1 MVYFTYEDDVSVCNL
16 TTHWDPRSGNILGWY
31 IEEDTSCIYDDWTYS
46 QAYSND
52 TGDYLSGPDGS
63 FLMAVDKQVFESF
76 VSRDETAEFEE
87 MEDDDEYYTPV
98 IYDLESY
105 YD

>member
-1 MVYFTYEDDVSVCNL
+1 
-16 TTHWDPRSGNILGWY
+16 
-31 IEEDTSCIYDDWTYS
+31 
-46 QAYSND
+46 
-52 TGDYLSGPDGS
+52 
-63 FLMAVDKQVFESF
+63 MAVDKQVFESF

-105 YD
+105 YY